1 MADAPLAIPIV
12 SFVGRSNSGKTT
24 LLEKLIVLLR
34 QRGYRVGV
42 VKHTLRADVE
52 TDLPGTDTRRLWE
65 AGAEHVA
72 FVTPDRIVH
81 TRRYATAPALD
92 LALAGIHDVDI
103 VIAEGFKRGPFPK
116 IEVTRAARDP
126 ALIPD
131 LEGRIACVTDVPDLA
146 CDLPHFG
153 FDDVAALADFIE
165 NTLIRHGA

>member
-1 MADAPLAIPIV
+1 MADVTGRFPIV

-42 VKHTLRADVE
+42 VKHSLREDVE
-52 TDLPGTDTRRLWE
+52 TDIPGTDTRRMWE

-72 FVTPDRIVH
+72 FVPPDRIVH
-81 TRRYATAPALD
+81 TRRYAQAPTLA
-92 LALAGIHDVDI
+92 LALAGVHDVDL

-126 ALIPD
+126 NLIPD
-131 LEGRIACVTDVPDLA
+131 VDGRVACVTDVPDLA
-146 CDLPHFG
+146 RELPHFG
-153 FDDVAALADFIE
+153 FDDIAALADFIE
-165 NTLIRHGA
+165 NTLVRGA